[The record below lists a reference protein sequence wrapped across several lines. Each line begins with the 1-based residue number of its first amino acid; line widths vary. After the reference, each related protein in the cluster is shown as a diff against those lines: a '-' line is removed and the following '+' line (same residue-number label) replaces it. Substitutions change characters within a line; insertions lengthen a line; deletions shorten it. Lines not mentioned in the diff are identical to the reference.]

1 MDPSLRATPDQ
12 YRSRAARFRRLA
24 GDATTAQARKILLDL
39 ARQHDALADGGED
52 PTAVSDS
59 RR

>member
-1 MDPSLRATPDQ
+1 MDASLRATPDQ

-24 GDATTAQARKILLDL
+24 ADATTAQARRILLDL
-39 ARQHDALADGGED
+39 ARQHDALAAGGED
-52 PTAVSDS
+52 PSAVVDA